1 MKAFHRQVTLLSGLL
16 ALTAVAACERRP
28 KDAGPTPP
36 PPLEAPAP
44 ASVGRADLL
53 AALAE
58 AASAHAAGRTPANT
72 LAGRTLNVRLPF
84 SCFGPDALGST
95 PPEGL
100 ARAVWNDAET
110 LALTLTPAD
119 WLGAPL
125 VGQASDRWEAVEGLW
140 IDRPWLRDSACPVV
154 RVTVPAAPA
163 DAAPS
168 SATQSADP
176 DQAKSDA
183 PAPDAAAPPVPAP
196 RAVEPYSAG
205 LAIVRETGASRLGR
219 RPGQAYRFTVRGQ
232 GENPAV
238 PAPGGYRLA
247 LEGRFDSFPD
257 GRVIHCTGDDADRRP
272 VCVAAVRLDVVAFE
286 TATGE
291 RLSEWRPTGS

>member
-1 MKAFHRQVTLLSGLL
+1 MRPFHRQVTLLSGLL
-16 ALTAVAACERRP
+16 TLTAVAACERRP

-44 ASVGRADLL
+44 TSASVGRADLL

-84 SCFGPDALGST
+84 SCFGPDAQGST
-95 PPEGL
+95 APEGL
-100 ARAVWNDAET
+100 ARAVWGDAET
-110 LALTLTPAD
+110 LTLTLAPAD
-119 WLGAPL
+119 WLDAPL

-140 IDRPWLRDSACPVV
+140 IDRPWLRESACPVV
-154 RVTVPAAPA
+154 RVTVPPVPA
-163 DAAPS
+163 DAAPP
-168 SATQSADP
+168 ADTDP
-176 DQAKSDA
+176 DQTKSDT
-183 PAPDAAAPPVPAP
+183 PAGDAAVPPVPAF

-232 GENPAV
+232 GENAAV

-257 GRVIHCTGDDADRRP
+257 GRVIHCIGDDPDRRP

-286 TATGE
+286 TASGD
-291 RLSEWRPTGS
+291 RLSEWRPAGG

>member
-1 MKAFHRQVTLLSGLL
+1 MKPFHRQVTLLSGLL
-16 ALTAVAACERRP
+16 TLTAVAACERRP

-84 SCFGPDALGST
+84 SCFGPDAQGST
-95 PPEGL
+95 APEGL
-100 ARAVWNDAET
+100 ARAVWGDAET
-110 LALTLTPAD
+110 LTLTLAPAD
-119 WLGAPL
+119 WLDAPL

-154 RVTVPAAPA
+154 RVAMPASADVVTSADSEPEKAKTSMPAADNVA
-163 DAAPS
+163 L
-168 SATQSADP
+168 
-176 DQAKSDA
+176 
-183 PAPDAAAPPVPAP
+183 PPVVAP
-196 RAVEPYSAG
+196 RVIEPYSAG
-205 LAIVRETGASRLGR
+205 LAIVREAGASRLGR
-219 RPGQAYRFTVRGQ
+219 RPGQTYRFAVRGQ
-232 GENPAV
+232 GENAAV

-257 GRVIHCTGDDADRRP
+257 GRVIHCIGDDPDRRP

-286 TATGE
+286 TASGD
-291 RLSEWRPTGS
+291 RLSEWRPAGG